1 MAVKVKRA
9 GSIRVSITEETKQ
22 RLQRVAD
29 AFGMPAATVASLA
42 IGQYVAQRE
51 RELGAVDTIS
61 TKVVEA
67 IGPELGEQMRLM
79 LTKGESEE

>member
-51 RELGAVDTIS
+51 RELGAVELVS
-61 TKVVEA
+61 SKVAESVEA
-67 IGPELGEQMRLM
+67 TLGEQMRLM
-79 LTKGESEE
+79 LSKGDSEE

>member
-51 RELGAVDTIS
+51 RELGAVELVS
-61 TKVVEA
+61 SKVAESVEA
-67 IGPELGEQMRLM
+67 TLGEQMRLM

>member
-51 RELGAVDTIS
+51 RELGAVELMS
-61 TKVVEA
+61 TKVAESVEA
-67 IGPELGEQMRLM
+67 TFGEQMRLM
-79 LTKGESEE
+79 LTKGEE

>member
-51 RELGAVDTIS
+51 RELGAVELVS
-61 TKVVEA
+61 SKVAESVE
-67 IGPELGEQMRLM
+67 ETLGEQMRLM
-79 LTKGESEE
+79 LTKGEE

>member
-51 RELGAVDTIS
+51 RELGAVELVS
-61 TKVVEA
+61 SKVAESVEA
-67 IGPELGEQMRLM
+67 TLGEQMRLM
-79 LTKGESEE
+79 LTKGDSEE